1 MMKPGVPWNLKG
13 IDEEA
18 RQAAMEAA
26 RHAGVPLH
34 EWLNRAI
41 ATRAAEEGV
50 DPEIFAGEDRDQDED
65 GDRDDDEFRN
75 VASSIAE
82 LTRRIRAMDV
92 SSRAAISGLKDRLD
106 EIEDKLGRADQGGA
120 DDHRRTQ
127 SLKGVSVLVDKLA
140 REIDTADESART
152 TVEGRRSRFGGG
164 TVPEASDH
172 VGDAI
177 RALEQRLAGIA
188 ERIKPPQPP
197 ATAKLDDLK
206 TRLDSL
212 LARAEPAAVAPGR
225 SAAIDSTL
233 KALEGRL
240 DEARARATT
249 APPAKPRTAMAE
261 EDSERVRRIESRLAD
276 ISGRLAEPEPVARR
290 TPAPA
295 PSLEAAAKP
304 EPEAVKPDA
313 LRRLTDLAGAIAEIS
328 AHQQK
333 LDQREDTLVLQR
345 EQKRLGDGI
354 GAIRADLAAL
364 ADKVAAA
371 TRSEA
376 EGREAFFGLSRKI
389 DALAA
394 EKPVERGV
402 LGEIRREIDGLR
414 ANSAREATVLD
425 RFNDLGRKVPD
436 RARLDALGEEVSA
449 LRRALENS
457 DNPRAV
463 ARVEM
468 RVNELARSVESV
480 INSRQATVDASA
492 AAMTAGLAEIHQA
505 IAALGEQAR
514 NAERESH
521 QAVVEASAAA
531 MAKGVADIRQAI
543 AALSE
548 RARHAERESRQAAIE
563 ASSTTM
569 AAGLAE
575 IRQAMA
581 ALGERGRH
589 PERDAAIA
597 GLPTSIDEIRRAIA
611 ELSALA
617 RRGDSDTTSKS
628 INALLARLDEVGRG
642 IDQHADEQRR
652 AEETAVQ
659 RLEGRL
665 DEIAARIDG
674 VIDRAAPVDVVNG
687 LHDRLEALAERLD
700 HFNITSSQPG
710 VFDELK
716 AEIAGIRRTITSRE
730 PPRTDNLERQIRE
743 LAERLEEVSRPD
755 STAAQL
761 AVLEGQI
768 GRLSE
773 ELERTQPRS
782 SALAEVEADLARLQA
797 HLSDNRQ
804 ESVEAARRAAR
815 DAVRELAGTEAGS
828 DLIRALKD
836 DLERIRS
843 AAGDSDQRSRETLQA
858 LHGTLAAVIERL
870 GRLEEETRGSMA
882 MESPAATTGGPR
894 QPVIPRAEPA
904 AAPAAP
910 PADQPLEPGSGKPDL
925 EALRG
930 LASGESGRERAASER
945 RADFIA
951 AARRAAQAAMA
962 EAGSAGRS
970 TDDKPDERPRGGT
983 LARIG
988 QAIRSRKKPLLLA
1001 AAAIVLAIGALQL
1014 FGLSHGTG
1022 RSTAVAKIEPPPASL
1037 AQPAKTRDFVASA
1050 GEVPAAA
1057 ASVPKDGASGLVSS
1071 PPDARAAIDMPGSDQ
1086 TAGHFADAPVAPAPD
1101 AFADGDAG
1109 KAPPA
1114 QSAAP
1119 AAAAPAPATADN
1131 AAGTDSVDPTP
1142 TGAIGSDKL
1151 KRAAAAGD
1159 PAAAFEI
1166 ATRYAEGRGVAQNLA
1181 TAADWYKRAADGGVA
1196 VAQYRLGSLYE
1207 RGQGVKKDLSAAVN
1221 WYQRAADQ
1229 GNVGAMHNLA
1239 VLMSEGID
1247 GAPDYAKALQWFL
1260 AAADYGVKDSQYNLG
1275 VIYARGIGTARDLVE
1290 SYKWF
1295 AIAAAQG
1302 DSDAAARRDE
1312 VAGMLNA
1319 DQLAKAR
1326 AVAQAWKAKTPIAE
1340 ANGVSPPAG
1349 GWDEGNAAARVTEAD
1364 RKALVKKIQ
1373 ELLAGRGYDPGPA
1386 DGVEGRKT
1394 REAVKAFQH
1403 TIGVADT
1410 GAIDKSLVA
1419 ALTGPQR

>member
-1 MMKPGVPWNLKG
+1 MKSGMPWNIRG

-18 RQAAMEAA
+18 RQAATEAA
-26 RHAGVPLH
+26 RHAGVPLN

-50 DPEIFAGEDRDQDED
+50 DPEIFAGEDRD
-65 GDRDDDEFRN
+65 RDDDELRN

-82 LTRRIRAMDV
+82 LTRRIRAMDQ

-106 EIEDKLGRADQGGA
+106 EIEDKLGGADQGAGG
-120 DDHRRTQ
+120 DDRRTQ
-127 SLKGVSVLVDKLA
+127 SLKGVSALVDKLA
-140 REIDTADESART
+140 RELDNADESARS
-152 TVEGRRSRFGGG
+152 TVEGLRARVSGV
-164 TVPEASDH
+164 VPEPSGPADH
-172 VGDAI
+172 VGVAI

-188 ERIKPPQPP
+188 DRIKPPPPPPP

-206 TRLDSL
+206 ARLDTL
-212 LARAEPAAVAPGR
+212 LARAEPASAATGR
-225 SAAIDSTL
+225 STVLDSTL

-240 DEARARATT
+240 DEARARAATQ
-249 APPAKPRTAMAE
+249 PPARPRPPTTE
-261 EDSERVRRIESRLAD
+261 EDERVRRIEARLAD
-276 ISGRLAEPEPVARR
+276 ITGRLAEPEP
-290 TPAPA
+290 A
-295 PSLEAAAKP
+295 PSPKLEPPPKAEAVNP
-304 EPEAVKPDA
+304 EPS
-313 LRRLTDLAGAIAEIS
+313 RRFNDLAGAIAEIS

-333 LDQREDTLVLQR
+333 LDQREDTLALQR

-354 GAIRADLAAL
+354 GAIRAELAAL

-371 TRSEA
+371 GRGQA

-414 ANSAREATVLD
+414 AIAGSAAREATILD
-425 RFNDLGRKVPD
+425 RFDDFGRKVPD

-449 LRRALENS
+449 LRRALESS
-457 DNPRAV
+457 DSPRAV

-480 INSRQATVDASA
+480 INSRQPAVDAS
-492 AAMTAGLAEIHQA
+492 
-505 IAALGEQAR
+505 
-514 NAERESH
+514 S
-521 QAVVEASAAA
+521 AA
-531 MAKGVADIRQAI
+531 MAAGLADIRQAI
-543 AALSE
+543 GALGE
-548 RARHAERESRQAAIE
+548 RAKNAERESRQATIE
-563 ASSTTM
+563 ASSTAM
-569 AAGLAE
+569 SAGLAE
-575 IRQAMA
+575 IRQAIA
-581 ALGERGRH
+581 GLGERGRH
-589 PERDAAIA
+589 AERDAAIA
-597 GLPTSIDEIRRAIA
+597 GLSSSVDEIRQAIA
-611 ELSALA
+611 GLGGLA
-617 RRGDSDTTSKS
+617 RRSDNDATSS
-628 INALLARLDEVGRG
+628 AIAAFVGRLDDVRRG
-642 IDQHADEQRR
+642 VDPRAEEQRR
-652 AEETAVQ
+652 AEETTVQ

-665 DEIAARIDG
+665 DEIAVRIDG
-674 VIDRAAPVDVVNG
+674 IIDRAAPADVVNG

-700 HFNITSSQPG
+700 RFNIGNSQPAA
-710 VFDELK
+710 FDEVK
-716 AEIAGIRRTITSRE
+716 AEIAGIRRTIAARD
-730 PPRTDNLERQIRE
+730 PPSTDNLERQIRE

-755 STAAQL
+755 STAGQL
-761 AVLEGQI
+761 AVLETQI
-768 GRLSE
+768 ARLSE

-797 HLSDNRQ
+797 HLTDNRQ

-836 DLERIRS
+836 DLARIRS
-843 AAGDSDQRSRETLQA
+843 AAGDHDQRSGETLQA

-870 GRLEEETRGSMA
+870 GRLEEETRGSTPMDA
-882 MESPAATTGGPR
+882 QVETTGGAKQPIVPR
-894 QPVIPRAEPA
+894 GEPLPVA
-904 AAPAAP
+904 AV
-910 PADQPLEPGSGKPDL
+910 DLPLEPGSGKPDI
-925 EALRG
+925 EALRE
-930 LASGESGRERAASER
+930 LASGEGGSERAASDR

-962 EAGSAGRS
+962 EAGGSSRAG
-970 TDDKPDERPRGGT
+970 DEKPADRRRGGAF
-983 LARIG
+983 ARIG
-988 QAIRSRKKPLLLA
+988 QAIRSRKKPLILA

-1014 FGLSHGTG
+1014 FGLSHGSG
-1022 RSTAVAKIEPPPASL
+1022 KSTAVAKIEPLPAPI
-1037 AQPAKTRDFVASA
+1037 AQSAKTRDFVA
-1050 GEVPAAA
+1050 AAA
-1057 ASVPKDGASGLVSS
+1057 QPAVDPLAEPKQGAGSAPGAGSGATGITENGRPALLSA
-1071 PPDARAAIDMPGSDQ
+1071 PPDARAAIDMPAPDKA
-1086 TAGHFADAPVAPAPD
+1086 AGHFADAAV
-1101 AFADGDAG
+1101 
-1109 KAPPA
+1109 APPA
-1114 QSAAP
+1114 DGFAGGNADQPAEAAP
-1119 AAAAPAPATADN
+1119 PPAQPAPVTAGTAAA
-1131 AAGTDSVDPTP
+1131 TDSVDATP
-1142 TGAIGSDKL
+1142 TGAIGSQKL

-1166 ATRYAEGRGVAQNLA
+1166 ATRYAEGRAVGQNLA
-1181 TAADWYKRAADGGVA
+1181 TAADWYKRAAEGGVA

-1207 RGQGVKKDLSAAVN
+1207 RGQGVKKDLAAAVT

-1239 VLMSEGID
+1239 VLMSQGID
-1247 GAPDYAKALQWFL
+1247 GTPDYGKALQWFL
-1260 AAADYGVKDSQYNLG
+1260 AAGDYGVKDSQYNLG

-1302 DSDAAARRDE
+1302 DNDAAARRDE
-1312 VAGMLNA
+1312 VAGMLKP

-1349 GWDEGNAAARVTEAD
+1349 GWDEGNASAGVTDDD

-1373 ELLAGRGYDPGPA
+1373 ELLAGRGYDPGPP

-1403 TIGVADT
+1403 TLGVADT
-1410 GAIDKSLVA
+1410 GKIDKGLVT
-1419 ALTGPQR
+1419 ALAGPAN